1 MLHLRQGGID
11 RRCASVGLSIALLW
25 RLLGLMLS
33 FVLMLVL
40 TLLELLFVVSIRG

>member
-1 MLHLRQGGID
+1 
-11 RRCASVGLSIALLW
+11 LSIALLW